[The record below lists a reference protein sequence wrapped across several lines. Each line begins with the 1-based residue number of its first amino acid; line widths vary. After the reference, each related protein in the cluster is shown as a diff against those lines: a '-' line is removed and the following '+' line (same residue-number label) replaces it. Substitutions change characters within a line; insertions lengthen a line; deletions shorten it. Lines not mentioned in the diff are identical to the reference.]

1 MQHPTEPSRATHSLR
16 ARRVLRSSVAFAAGW
31 VCFGAA
37 SLARA
42 TPEYPFVLDAALET
56 SCPRPLSRCLIC
68 HTTARGG
75 QRTAVQ
81 PFAESLRDYGLTRG
95 GDGTALQS
103 ALLALPDETD
113 SDEDG
118 VTDKDELVDCG
129 NPSGE
134 ELGIGPEYGCD
145 GAHLARVARSEA
157 PLVLV
162 ALGVAGLVLRRRRAE
177 DAGDPRRDPARR

>member
-1 MQHPTEPSRATHSLR
+1 MQHSIEPTQGGRVQRARPALR
-16 ARRVLRSSVAFAAGW
+16 AFFVFAVGWACFSS
-31 VCFGAA
+31 A
-37 SLARA
+37 SPAQA

-81 PFAESLRDYGLTRG
+81 PFADALRDYGLTRG
-95 GDGTALQS
+95 GDGAALQS

-118 VTDKDELVDCG
+118 VADKDELVACG

-162 ALGVAGLVLRRRRAE
+162 ALGVAGLVMRRRRVE
-177 DAGDPRRDPARR
+177 GAGASRRDPPHR